1 MSVDDADL
9 IARLGAENL
18 ELRQILDDE
27 RRHVAV
33 LRETVRQLRDE
44 LAYLRAGE
52 APLKNGTT
60 NSKRGGPRTVPG
72 Q

>member
-18 ELRQILDDE
+18 QLRQILDDE

-44 LAYLRAGE
+44 LAGLRAGQ
-52 APLKNGTT
+52 AGSKPRTSR
-60 NSKRGGPRTVPG
+60 SKRGGPRAIPG